1 MRRAACA
8 VSIPQDLSGTW
19 LDSWGRRTS
28 SMRAEQT
35 VSEMVVEVLAR
46 QAEAL
51 SEREGR
57 PFEDAF
63 VEVLDTPAGRLLTE
77 LADGPHRN
85 ERAAEWQAHLIGDR
99 LSQRPATFL
108 GWRAGTAGARYGAK
122 GQKMQTRILLVEDN
136 EDFRAAF
143 ARMLELELAP
153 ELDVAFAQ
161 ADSIAGAH
169 ALLQEEDGL
178 DAALVD
184 VGLPDGDGL
193 DLVRELVGDVDR
205 IAPLP
210 TLVITANLEH
220 SVATRAIEAGA
231 RGAVSKMVSLGET
244 SEAVQ
249 TLVGAGRSTG

>member
-1 MRRAACA
+1 MR
-8 VSIPQDLSGTW
+8 T
-19 LDSWGRRTS
+19 
-28 SMRAEQT
+28 EQT

-51 SEREGR
+51 AEREGR
-57 PFEDAF
+57 PFENAF

-85 ERAAEWQAHLIGDR
+85 ERAAEWQAHLIADR

-108 GWRAGTAGARYGAK
+108 GGRADTAEGRYGAK
-122 GQKMQTRILLVEDN
+122 GQELQTRILLVEDN

-169 ALLQEEDGL
+169 ALLQEEEGL

-193 DLVRELVGDVDR
+193 DLVRELEGNGGGSES
-205 IAPLP
+205 LP
-210 TLVITANLEH
+210 TLVITADLEH
-220 SVATRAIEAGA
+220 SVAARAMEAGA
-231 RGAVSKMVSLGET
+231 RGVLSKMVSVKET
-244 SEAVQ
+244 AETVQ
-249 TLVGAGRSTG
+249 LLVGEGHSSG